1 MMADQGED
9 WELVSCPFCDG
20 TGEHVGQGLAV
31 DLLAGKLPKGEGF
44 IPARDGNT
52 VCSHCQ
58 GVGDTSSLHLKWLRT
73 EF

>member
-1 MMADQGED
+1 MADQSEE
-9 WELVSCPFCDG
+9 WEFVSCPFCDG

-31 DLLAGKLPKGEGF
+31 KLLAGKLPKGADY
-44 IPARDGNT
+44 ISARAGNT

-58 GVGDTSSLHLKWLRT
+58 GVGETSSLHLEWLRT